1 MGKQSYSGRLG
12 YEAALGQGQ
21 VSDAGVREKGWEG
34 SVLVESE
41 AELVVWERCQTRNL
55 GLQCDLALTAASST
69 SSCRSPCR

>member
-12 YEAALGQGQ
+12 YEAALVPGQ

-41 AELVVWERCQTRNL
+41 AELVVWERCQT
-55 GLQCDLALTAASST
+55 
-69 SSCRSPCR
+69 